1 MPPRHAPAVFAA
13 VLALLGERG
22 YDDLT
27 VEEVAIRAGVN
38 KTTIYRWWSGK
49 AALVGAALVEGTA
62 LDLEVPDTGSLRG
75 DLLVVTRTFLE
86 LLTAPETSRIAT
98 EVMGAASHNAEL
110 AAIAQQ
116 FFAERLERERIVV
129 ERAHDRGEINPDV
142 DPMLLM
148 DLLGGALW
156 MRTVFRGVPAGPHL
170 AEHVVDAVLS
180 GVSTRA

>member
-27 VEEVAIRAGVN
+27 VEEVAIRAKVN

-49 AALVGAALVEGTA
+49 AALVGAALVEGAA

-86 LLTAPETSRIAT
+86 LLTAPETARIAT

-110 AAIAQQ
+110 AAVAQN

-129 ERAHDRGEINPDV
+129 ERAHDRGELDPDI

-148 DLLGGALW
+148 DLLGGAIW
-156 MRTVFRGVPAGPHL
+156 MRTVFRGEPAEPHL
-170 AEHVVDAVLS
+170 AEHLVDAVLS